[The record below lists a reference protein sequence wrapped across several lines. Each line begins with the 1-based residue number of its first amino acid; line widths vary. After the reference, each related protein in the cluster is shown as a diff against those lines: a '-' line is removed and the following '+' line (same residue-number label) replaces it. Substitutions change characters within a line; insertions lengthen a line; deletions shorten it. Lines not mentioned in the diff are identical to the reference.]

1 MSSNAE
7 SHLQVIEDVEKPHY
21 SWATVCAANSAEEAI
36 EAFLYGSDCIMGW
49 RKKLR

>member
-7 SHLQVIEDVEKPHY
+7 SHLQVIEDMEKPHY
-21 SWATVCAANSAEEAI
+21 SLATVCAANYAEEAI
-36 EAFLYGSDCIMGW
+36 EAFPFGPDCIMGW